1 MGVIIKESVRSTI
14 ISYLGVVIAFVSAAL
29 IMPKLLSPKEIGLIR
44 VVLAV
49 FGTFAGIFSLGVSQL
64 IFRTF
69 NEYRDKNLNG
79 YFTLILMISILGS
92 ILSLPFFLY
101 SNDEL
106 FSFDDQISEIVE
118 SIFFTIF
125 LYVLISARIFYISFE
140 SILRMTKNITFMS
153 FIQNIVLKGTPLI
166 FLALYFFGLIT
177 FDYLLVLYILLFIL
191 VPIVLIVY
199 LKKREG
205 LCLVNYHPIIRLK
218 SVTYFP

>member
-1 MGVIIKESVRSTI
+1 MDFFQSIESIFIGNGVITAFLFVGCII
-14 ISYLGVVIAFVSAAL
+14 WISYFISNKFTNGKFHGSAIA
-29 IMPKLLSPKEIGLIR
+29 IIIGLS
-44 VVLAV
+44 LAYLGGKV
-49 FGTFAGIFSLGVSQL
+49 TGGTKGLADITIFSGLAILGGSMFRDFAIVATAYGLDTKELKKAGFAGIFSLGVSQL

-166 FLALYFFGLIT
+166 L
-177 FDYLLVLYILLFIL
+177 
-191 VPIVLIVY
+191 
-199 LKKREG
+199 
-205 LCLVNYHPIIRLK
+205 
-218 SVTYFP
+218 